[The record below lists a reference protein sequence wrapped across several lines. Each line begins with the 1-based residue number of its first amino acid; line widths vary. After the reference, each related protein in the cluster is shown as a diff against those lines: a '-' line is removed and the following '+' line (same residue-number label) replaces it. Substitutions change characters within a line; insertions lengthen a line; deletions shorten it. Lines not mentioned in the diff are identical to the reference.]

1 MRSRI
6 PTPNPRRHRAGA
18 VGVDGRCP
26 RRGVT
31 GPAGSRLARRTSSAL
46 ALGLSAL
53 VFGLSIAPA
62 ASAAEPAKGRATG
75 EGLEASLAVLEL
87 YVQGQDF
94 DKTPEYAERIASEMA
109 ELKRYAILTRADA
122 QKKIAS
128 VMTASSK
135 RVAEGKMKQIEAW
148 VKEGDE
154 LVYTNPRAAIDI
166 LAKAKAEL
174 KLLMDNIDL
183 SQEVRREYF
192 RTQMLLARSHFDNG
206 NREKSAEIMEEI
218 IRAFGDEAK
227 VTEEDYHPDIVALY
241 RETYRRLGA
250 QRNGTLTVRTEPP
263 GAEVMIN
270 GKLQQQRTP
279 ATYDGL
285 YAGSVTV
292 TARKGGRE
300 SMAHK
305 VNIQAERP
313 AELSI
318 DIDYETSLAFDE
330 RFGFEMPDEK
340 TLQRRIADFAS
351 RVGSLL
357 AVDYV
362 LVTGLVDH
370 DGRAFIDGYLVNVA
384 NQKVDRQ
391 QSLYVKP
398 NVVSNNRVAAMAR
411 LMAGVDTEAPA
422 AVYKPWY
429 TRWVGW
435 AGAGVALGG
444 GAMTAIFHL
453 QYKDKLALVQCA
465 GGEAAGCKS
474 VSDRTILAGEAKDV
488 RTLRNVGIVLTIVG
502 AGTSVAGFL
511 LQKVEDP
518 DAAWA
523 PSVPKLQYVGPLLAP
538 GTAGLGAGFSF

>member
-1 MRSRI
+1 MRRPAVIYRVTSGC
-6 PTPNPRRHRAGA
+6 RRP
-18 VGVDGRCP
+18 VGH
-26 RRGVT
+26 
-31 GPAGSRLARRTSSAL
+31 LL
-46 ALGLSAL
+46 ALVAMAAA
-53 VFGLSIAPA
+53 IAAPGA
-62 ASAAEPAKGRATG
+62 ASAETTPSKGGG

-94 DKTPEYAERIASEMA
+94 DKTAEYAERIASEMA
-109 ELKRYAILTRADA
+109 ELKRYAILSRADA

-135 RVAEGKMKQIEAW
+135 RVAEGKLKQIEAW

-174 KLLMDNIDL
+174 KSLMDNIDL

-192 RTQMLLARSHFDNG
+192 RTQMLLARSHFDNE
-206 NREKSAEIMEEI
+206 NKDKSAEIMEEI

-241 RETYRRLGA
+241 RETYRRLGE
-250 QRNGTLTVRTEPP
+250 QRVGTLTVRTEPP

-305 VNIQAERP
+305 VNIQVERP
-313 AELSI
+313 AELTI

-330 RFGFEMPDEK
+330 RFGFELPDEK

-370 DGRAFIDGYLVNVA
+370 DGRAYVEGYLVNVA

-391 QSLYVKP
+391 QSLFVKA
-398 NVVSNNRVAAMAR
+398 NVVSNNRVASMAR
-411 LMAGVDTEAPA
+411 LMAGVDTEAPEPI
-422 AVYKPWY
+422 YKPWY
-429 TRWVGW
+429 TRWIGW
-435 AGAGVALGG
+435 TGAAVALGG

-453 QYKDKLALVQCA
+453 QFQDKLALAQCV
-465 GGEAAGCKS
+465 GKPECELYEQRI
-474 VSDRTILAGEAKDV
+474 VRAGEAKDA
-488 RTLRNVGIVLTIVG
+488 RTLRNVGIGLAVAG
-502 AGTSVAGFL
+502 AGASVAGFL

-538 GTAGLGAGFSF
+538 GSAGLGAGFSF